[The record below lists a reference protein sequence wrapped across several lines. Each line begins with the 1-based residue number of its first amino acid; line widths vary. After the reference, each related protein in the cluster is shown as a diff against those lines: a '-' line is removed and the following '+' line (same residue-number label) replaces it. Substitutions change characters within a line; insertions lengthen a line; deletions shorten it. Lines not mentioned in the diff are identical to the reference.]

1 MGVPIFQEQVMQ
13 LAVVAAGFTPGEADQ
28 LRRAMAGWRKDK
40 VGLDQHRAKLLE
52 GLRER
57 GYPDEFADRLFR
69 QIEGFGEYGFPE
81 SHAASFALLAYASA
95 WLKCHAPAEFTA
107 GLINSQPMGFY
118 APAQLVR
125 DAREH
130 GVEVRPVDVLV
141 SEWDCTLEPDQLHR
155 PALRLGL
162 RLIAGLSEASAKRLV
177 EVRRNQQFTD
187 AQDLALRAR
196 LNKKEL
202 EAVAGANALTRL
214 SGNRH
219 QAAWALAGVDT
230 DLPLFAT
237 TAVNEPTPMLRVPTE
252 AQNIAADYSSVG
264 LTLRRHPLALLR
276 ERFLRRQVLTA
287 EEIKKTATNSRVR
300 VAGLVLMRQAP
311 GTTNNTTFVT
321 LEDETGV
328 INLIVWSSVS
338 MKFRNPFLQAH
349 LLEVGG
355 KLQHEKGVTHVI
367 AEDLVDRT
375 SWLGA
380 LRTTV
385 RNFR

>member
-1 MGVPIFQEQVMQ
+1 
-13 LAVVAAGFTPGEADQ
+13 
-28 LRRAMAGWRKDK
+28 MAGWRKDK
-40 VGLDQHRAKLLE
+40 VGLDRYREQLRI
-52 GLRER
+52 GLQDR
-57 GYPDEFADRLFR
+57 GYPEEFADRLFR

-130 GVEVRPVDVLV
+130 GVEVRPVDVTV
-141 SEWDCTLEPDQLHR
+141 SDWDCTLEPDQLHR

-162 RLIAGLSEASAKRLV
+162 RLIAGLPETSARRLIAAR
-177 EVRRNQQFTD
+177 EQSSFTD
-187 AQDLALRAR
+187 PQDLALRAQ
-196 LNKKEL
+196 LNRKEL
-202 EAVAGANALTRL
+202 ELLAGANALAAL

-219 QAAWALAGVDT
+219 QAAWALAGIDT
-230 DLPLFAT
+230 DLPLFQK
-237 TAVNEPTPMLRVPTE
+237 VPTLEGTPILRVPTE
-252 AQNIAADYSSVG
+252 AQNIAADYSNVG

-276 ERFLRRQVLTA
+276 ERFLRRRIATA
-287 EEIKKTATNSRVR
+287 QELKKTPTDTHVR

-311 GTTNNTTFVT
+311 GTANNTTFVT
-321 LEDETGV
+321 LEDETGIV
-328 INLIVWSSVS
+328 NLIVWSSIS
-338 MKFRNPFLQAH
+338 QRYRNPFLQAH

-355 KLQHEKGVTHVI
+355 RLQHEKGVTHVI

-375 SWLGA
+375 AWLGTM
-380 LRTTV
+380 RTTV

>member
-1 MGVPIFQEQVMQ
+1 M
-13 LAVVAAGFTPGEADQ
+13 
-28 LRRAMAGWRKDK
+28 
-40 VGLDQHRAKLLE
+40 
-52 GLRER
+52 
-57 GYPDEFADRLFR
+57 
-69 QIEGFGEYGFPE
+69 
-81 SHAASFALLAYASA
+81 LAYASA
-95 WLKCHAPAEFTA
+95 WLKCHAPAEFGA

-130 GVEVRPVDVLV
+130 GVEVRPIEVKV
-141 SEWDCTLEPDQLHR
+141 SDWDCTLEPDQLHR

-162 RLIAGLSEASAKRLV
+162 RLVFGLPEASAKRLV
-177 EVRRNQQFTD
+177 TARAEALFSDPR
-187 AQDLALRAR
+187 DLALRAG
-196 LNKKEL
+196 LNRREL
-202 EAVAGANALTRL
+202 EALADANALAVR

-219 QAAWALAGVDT
+219 QAAWALAGIDT
-230 DLPLFAT
+230 DLPLFARAPT
-237 TAVNEPTPMLRVPTE
+237 PEATPMLRVPTE
-252 AQNIAADYSSVG
+252 AQNIAADYSSAG
-264 LTLRRHPLALLR
+264 LTLRRHPLTLLR
-276 ERFLRRQVLTA
+276 ERFLRRRIATA
-287 EEIKKTATNSRVR
+287 VELKQTPTESYVR

-311 GTTNNTTFVT
+311 ATAHNTTFVT

-338 MKFRNPFLQAH
+338 QRYRNPFLGAH

-375 SWLGA
+375 AWPGA
-380 LRTTV
+380 MRTTV

>member
-1 MGVPIFQEQVMQ
+1 MKWPLG
-13 LAVVAAGFTPGEADQ
+13 
-28 LRRAMAGWRKDK
+28 
-40 VGLDQHRAKLLE
+40 
-52 GLRER
+52 R

-107 GLINSQPMGFY
+107 GVINSQPMGFY

-130 GVEVRPVDVLV
+130 GVEVRPVDVAI
-141 SEWDCTLEPDQLHR
+141 SDWNCTLEPDQLHR

-162 RLIAGLSEASAKRLV
+162 RLIAGLSEAGATRLV
-177 EVRRNQQFTD
+177 AARREKPFRD
-187 AQDLALRAR
+187 PQDLAVRAK
-196 LNKKEL
+196 LNRKEL
-202 EAVAGANALTRL
+202 EAIGAANALASLT
-214 SGNRH
+214 GNRH
-219 QAAWALAGVDT
+219 QAAWALAGIET
-230 DLPLFAT
+230 DLPLFESAPT
-237 TAVNEPTPMLRVPTE
+237 NEAVPMLRVPTE
-252 AQNIAADYSSVG
+252 ARNIAADYSSVG

-276 ERFLRRQVLTA
+276 ERFQKRRVATSA
-287 EEIKKTATNSRVR
+287 ELKSTPTDQHVR

-311 GTTNNTTFVT
+311 GTANNTTFVT

-328 INLIVWSSVS
+328 VNLIVWSSVS
-338 MKFRNPFLQAH
+338 QRYRNPFLQAQ

-355 KLQHEKGVTHVI
+355 KLQHASGVTHVI

-375 SWLGA
+375 AWLGNMRA
-380 LRTTV
+380 IA

>member
-1 MGVPIFQEQVMQ
+1 
-13 LAVVAAGFTPGEADQ
+13 
-28 LRRAMAGWRKDK
+28 MAGWRKDK
-40 VGLDQHRAKLLE
+40 VRLDKHREQLLK

-107 GLINSQPMGFY
+107 GIINSQPMGFY

-130 GVEVRPVDVLV
+130 GVEVRAADVTV
-141 SEWDCTLEPDQLHR
+141 SDWDCTLEPDQLHR
-155 PALRLGL
+155 PTLRLGL
-162 RLIAGLSEASAKRLV
+162 RLVAGLSEASGRRLV
-177 EVRRNQQFTD
+177 TAREQSPFSD
-187 AQDLALRAR
+187 PQDLALRAQ
-196 LNKKEL
+196 LNRKEL
-202 EAVAGANALTRL
+202 EALAGANALFAL

-219 QAAWALAGVDT
+219 QAAWALAGIDT
-230 DLPLFAT
+230 DLPLFEKA
-237 TAVNEPTPMLRVPTE
+237 PTREGTPILRVPTE
-252 AQNIAADYSSVG
+252 AQNIATDYSSVG

-276 ERFLRRQVLTA
+276 ERFLRRRVATA
-287 EEIKKTATNSRVR
+287 EEIKKTPTDSHVR

-311 GTTNNTTFVT
+311 GTANNTTFVT

-328 INLIVWSSVS
+328 INLIVWASVS
-338 MKFRNPFLQAH
+338 QKYRNPFLQSH

-355 KLQHEKGVTHVI
+355 RLQHEQGVTHVI

-375 SWLGA
+375 AWLGTM
-380 LRTTV
+380 RTTV

>member
-1 MGVPIFQEQVMQ
+1 M
-13 LAVVAAGFTPGEADQ
+13 
-28 LRRAMAGWRKDK
+28 
-40 VGLDQHRAKLLE
+40 HRAKLLD

-107 GLINSQPMGFY
+107 GIINSQPMGFY

-130 GVEVRPVDVLV
+130 GVEVRPIDATV

-162 RLIAGLSEASAKRLV
+162 RLIAGLSGQAAKRLV
-177 EVRRNQQFTD
+177 EARNERGFSD
-187 AQDLALRAR
+187 PQDLALRAR

-202 EAVAGANALTRL
+202 EALAGANALAALT
-214 SGNRH
+214 GNRH
-219 QAAWALAGVDT
+219 QAAWALAGIDT
-230 DLPLFAT
+230 DLPLFAAT
-237 TAVNEPTPMLRVPTE
+237 PTQEATPMLRAPTE
-252 AQNIAADYSSVG
+252 AQNISADYSSTG
-264 LTLRRHPLALLR
+264 LTLRRHPMALLR
-276 ERFLRRQVLTA
+276 DRLLKRRVLTA
-287 EEIKKTATNSRVR
+287 AQLKSTPSNTRVR

-311 GTTNNTTFVT
+311 ATAHNTTFVT

-328 INLIVWSSVS
+328 INLIVWSSIS
-338 MKFRNPFLQAH
+338 QKYRTPFLQAH

-355 KLQHEKGVTHVI
+355 TFQNEKGVMHVI
-367 AEDLVDRT
+367 VEDMVDRT
-375 SWLGA
+375 RWLGA
-380 LRTTV
+380 MRTAV